1 MMLVNVCLR
10 SCRNC
15 KDVLP
20 VFQRSTWFGCS
31 SLSDNQFTGD
41 FPSGITTLTKL
52 TLLYVQATFSLGESL
67 GHAAKT
73 SRNHSSLSQSLV
85 PSRVSDM
92 GCRALVGNNFDGDAL
107 ALTQMSIENLM
118 YRSISVRS
126 LVFSSAGA
134 WGCST

>member
-1 MMLVNVCLR
+1 MMLVNVCLW

-41 FPSGITTLTKL
+41 FPSSITTLTKL

-67 GHAAKT
+67 GHAAKPHEPFYT
-73 SRNHSSLSQSLV
+73 
-85 PSRVSDM
+85 
-92 GCRALVGNNFDGDAL
+92 L
-107 ALTQMSIENLM
+107 AIIGSESGFRHWLQGACGQQF
-118 YRSISVRS
+118 RWRR
-126 LVFSSAGA
+126 AGA
-134 WGCST
+134 DPDEHRKSHVPIDLRSFAGV

>member
-1 MMLVNVCLR
+1 MLVNVCLR

-41 FPSGITTLTKL
+41 FPSSITTLTKL

-73 SRNHSSLSQSLV
+73 SRTILHSRNRWF
-85 PSRVSDM
+85 RV
-92 GCRALVGNNFDGDAL
+92 GFQTL
-107 ALTQMSIENLM
+107 AAGRLWATILM
-118 YRSISVRS
+118 AMRWR
-126 LVFSSAGA
+126 
-134 WGCST
+134 